1 MVDGQRY
8 LGECRSESVTRRP
21 AKIPTLTHNAFLPI
35 PVLSQLESRRSH
47 VGQFSAVPRNEL
59 EFAWEHRTDVHAAEE
74 RGNGDNAKAEAGD
87 GGEADDSAT
96 HSQGDSNEQPIADGS
111 YVSLPPLFRLSD
123 LRAGPAV
130 DGAGDADASVKVE
143 EDPETGASGSTED
156 RRESVAA
163 TQEEIVVTVAMDRV
177 GSFPEAKWLK
187 TGDVEDWLSTL
198 PGFAQRPQDQ
208 AWRGKIHVVD
218 PDPPPTIQDVFSDWS
233 VKSFMG
239 AAKDRRRFIRDYLQT
254 AQGQM
259 EIFCRLVR
267 GERASSSAV
276 QRDWGKNP
284 LAEAAR
290 KTAFASHQTHLSLAV
305 MAIFDL
311 AQEYA
316 TVAGATSRGT
326 VGKEEEEVDEDDV
339 HMGADADEEEDED
352 VKSSSKADGKGA
364 TQRTQSIG
372 NSSNV
377 VVPSPFEL
385 RVSEIL
391 MSMPQNLLFK
401 ALDGLV
407 SYEGVRARAHRQTL
421 TD

>member
-1 MVDGQRY
+1 MVNNKRY
-8 LGECRSESVTRRP
+8 LGECESGNSDAAVCQQSNHFHRSFSS
-21 AKIPTLTHNAFLPI
+21 A
-35 PVLSQLESRRSH
+35 QLESRRSH

-59 EFAWEHRTDVHAAEE
+59 EFAWEHQTDVHSAEE
-74 RGNGDNAKAEAGD
+74 QSNDDKAKAEADNGDGAEAGD
-87 GGEADDSAT
+87 GNGAEADDSAA
-96 HSQGDSNEQPIADGS
+96 HRRRDSNEAPIPDGS
-111 YVSLPPLFRLSD
+111 YVSLPPLFRLS
-123 LRAGPAV
+123 GPFS
-130 DGAGDADASVKVE
+130 DPAGDGDSAVKVE
-143 EDPETGASGSTED
+143 EGAEGSVSGGGSAEQGA
-156 RRESVAA
+156 ESRASA
-163 TQEEIVVTVAMDRV
+163 SMQEEIVVSVAMDRV

-198 PGFAQRPQDQ
+198 PGFAQRPQEQ

-239 AAKDRRRFIRDYLQT
+239 AAKDRRRFIQDYLQT

-267 GERASSSAV
+267 GERASSSVV

-311 AQEYA
+311 AEEYA
-316 TVAGATSRGT
+316 TIAGATSHGSVN
-326 VGKEEEEVDEDDV
+326 VGKKEEEDMGAGEEEEVGKPDEKP
-339 HMGADADEEEDED
+339 AASANQ
-352 VKSSSKADGKGA
+352 SSSG
-364 TQRTQSIG
+364 
-372 NSSNV
+372 SSSV
-377 VVPSPFEL
+377 AVPSPFES

-407 SYEGVRARAHRQTL
+407 SCS
-421 TD
+421 